1 MAKALMTKVVIMAR
15 GLGTGGV
22 RVPCHF
28 HLLNRPPRAI
38 ARNPSQIRPQT
49 HPPV

>member
-28 HLLNRPPRAI
+28 HPSELPAEGYRPKSFT
-38 ARNPSQIRPQT
+38 NPDPK